1 MSKSTKWLDGAAV
14 GLSALCLIHCLALP
28 LVVAGLPFLAQ
39 FAEGHLHAQMLVV
52 VLPLS
57 IVALGLGYRH
67 HRNGRIVAAGAV
79 GMLLLTIG
87 KISNR
92 DGRVLDESLKEALVT
107 DDGKVLYPVASG
119 IPVLLEGEA
128 VNMAVSYT
136 HLTLPTNREV

>member
-1 MSKSTKWLDGAAV
+1 MSKSTNWLDGAAV

-57 IVALGLGYRH
+57 FIALGLGFRH
-67 HRNGRIVAAGAV
+67 HRNTSIVAAGCI

-87 KISNR
+87 ATIAHEQLGLVADR
-92 DGRVLDESLKEALVT
+92 MFTIVGSLILATAHFYNSVRT
-107 DDGKVLYPVASG
+107 
-119 IPVLLEGEA
+119 
-128 VNMAVSYT
+128 
-136 HLTLPTNREV
+136 RERRNTARS